1 MYPKDIS
8 FMQSATPSVIHN
20 LVTLLFL
27 ISNRLIK
34 NWAIENVISDSIVHV
49 DCIGVKASYTVTKAL
64 IQVTEYL
71 VENCYKFNM
80 RPYYIKVQVNGQDEE
95 QKIKTAIRW
104 TLIAKKK

>member
-1 MYPKDIS
+1 M
-8 FMQSATPSVIHN
+8 
-20 LVTLLFL
+20 LETLRRDFIMSIQVLKVSGT
-27 ISNRLIK
+27 SNINAVSEAIIK
-34 NWAIENVISDSIVHV
+34 NVVSDSIVHV